1 MIDRTRELP
10 GAWLVLA
17 LLAAGIVT
25 TTWLWAGRVPVEA
38 AGAAQSP
45 RPLLR
50 IDLNRAGAAE
60 LQVLPGIGPALAE
73 RIVADRGSN
82 GPFASVEDL
91 SRVPGVGPAT
101 VARIAP
107 MAAASGLQEADRPP
121 AEE

>member
-1 MIDRTRELP
+1 MTGRAGDLP

-17 LLAAGIVT
+17 LLAAGFVT
-25 TTWLWAGRVPVEA
+25 TTWLWAGRVPVEP
-38 AGAAQSP
+38 AGAAAAP

-60 LQVLPGIGPALAE
+60 LQMLPGIGPALAE
-73 RIVADRGSN
+73 RIVADRTAN
-82 GPFASVEDL
+82 GPFSSIEDL

-101 VARIAP
+101 VRRIAP
-107 MAAASGLQEADRPP
+107 MAAASGSQEADGWR